1 MNGNDVLESVF
12 NSGDGVFAVD
22 QEQRIIFWNQG
33 AEAILGYSAEE
44 VMAEPCF
51 QVIRGMDEWGC
62 VICSQSCPLIG
73 CARPGEL
80 ACGQNLLTRAKDSS
94 PRWLSM
100 THILP
105 ITVNHHPAVIVHVF
119 RDITPEL
126 EAKRLVERIG
136 EQLAGYRFI
145 RSRAKDEAAPDIVL
159 TDREKQVLSLLALGD
174 GTAAIAKKLTISNTT
189 ARNHI
194 QNLLAKLGVHTRL
207 EAVAYARRHQLAST
221 ET

>member
-1 MNGNDVLESVF
+1 MNNDNLLASVF
-12 NSGDGVFAVD
+12 QTGDGVFAVD

-44 VMAEPCF
+44 VMAQPCF

-62 VICSQSCPLIG
+62 VICSQRCPLMG
-73 CARPGEL
+73 GARPGEL

-119 RDITPEL
+119 RDITLEL

-145 RSRAKDEAAPDIVL
+145 RSGAKDEAAPDIAL
-159 TDREKQVLSLLALGD
+159 TDREKQVLSLLAQGD
-174 GTAAIAKKLTISNTT
+174 GTGAIAKKLTISNTT

-194 QNLLAKLGVHTRL
+194 QSILAKLGVHTRL
-207 EAVAYARRHQLAST
+207 EAVVYAAKFKL
-221 ET
+221 